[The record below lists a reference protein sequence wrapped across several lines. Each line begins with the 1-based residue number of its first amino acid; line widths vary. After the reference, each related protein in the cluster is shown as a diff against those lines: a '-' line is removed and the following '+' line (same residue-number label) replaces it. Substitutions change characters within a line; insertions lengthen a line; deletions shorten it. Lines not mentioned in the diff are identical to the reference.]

1 MRSSRACVTITVD
14 DRPTMNALDS
24 GLLDVTEWLCRRF
37 QLLTGRT
44 NVWLAVQ
51 ITNLS
56 IVVYFVWA
64 VIYFWDAAAG
74 MRLGMGIFGTVL
86 LYALAQTVLK
96 VPIESYENSAYRRVS
111 NGLRNPRRIRDAA
124 LRISFLTLSI
134 VLVYPILLVYLN
146 PIQVNF
152 RVHAAVLSYALI
164 LLTTIVL
171 YVLACDPLPPTEGKA
186 TAWLRRLLRS
196 SGERHAEPVRV
207 PGEPSRRN

>member
-1 MRSSRACVTITVD
+1 
-14 DRPTMNALDS
+14 
-24 GLLDVTEWLCRRF
+24 
-37 QLLTGRT
+37 
-44 NVWLAVQ
+44 
-51 ITNLS
+51 
-56 IVVYFVWA
+56 
-64 VIYFWDAAAG
+64 
-74 MRLGMGIFGTVL
+74 VL

-196 SGERHAEPVRV
+196 SDERHAEPVRV

>member
-1 MRSSRACVTITVD
+1 
-14 DRPTMNALDS
+14 MNALDS
-24 GLLDVTEWLCRRF
+24 TLLDVTEWLCRRF

-64 VIYFWDAAAG
+64 VIYFWDAAVG
-74 MRLGMGIFGTVL
+74 MRVGLGIFGTVL

-111 NGLRNPRRIRDAA
+111 NGLRNPRRVRDAA

-134 VLVYPILLVYLN
+134 VLIYPIVLFYLN

-171 YVLACDPLPPTEGKA
+171 YVLACDPLPPTEGKV
-186 TAWLRRLLRS
+186 TAWIGRLVRS
-196 SGERHAEPVRV
+196 SADRRTPEPVRV
-207 PGEPSRRN
+207 PGEPSRRNDPSS